1 MKLVGSTAEQV
12 KAHRAP
18 AQPGNPLLDL
28 ERIAA
33 HGLMQGMDLVRD
45 LRDAAYET
53 SFLSIYGTPFMQWL
67 GQPYAHE
74 RTRKDP
80 NELRYL
86 PEVQAMLL
94 GVDSGGF
101 KTSVIRML
109 ILLADSRDSVRRD
122 RLERSSEVL
131 TQRQPFASMSPKHR
145 ANMIREQSVI
155 IEFEPVAAL
164 AALPRM
170 LTTPEVRRAA
180 MYVVEYIV
188 GDPAEMEP
196 QTTALLQHMR
206 ELLTLDTTTFPDP
219 VSETVTAK
227 PVRRRPAAAQPTLAQ
242 KTTQSTQAATPARAL
257 RRNGDR

>member
-1 MKLVGSTAEQV
+1 
-12 KAHRAP
+12 
-18 AQPGNPLLDL
+18 
-28 ERIAA
+28 
-33 HGLMQGMDLVRD
+33 MDLVRD

-67 GQPYAHE
+67 GKPYAHE

-80 NELRYL
+80 NELRNL

-101 KTSVIRML
+101 KSSVIRML
-109 ILLADSRDSVRRD
+109 ILLADSRGSVRRD

-131 TQRQPFASMSPKHR
+131 TQREPFAAMSPKHR

-155 IEFEPVAAL
+155 IEFEPDAAL

-180 MYVVEYIV
+180 MDVVEYIV
-188 GDPAEMEP
+188 GDPFEMGP
-196 QTTALLQHMR
+196 KTVALLQSMR
-206 ELLTLDTTTFPDP
+206 DLLELAAQDTPTPLKST
-219 VSETVTAK
+219 
-227 PVRRRPAAAQPTLAQ
+227 RRRAAGA
-242 KTTQSTQAATPARAL
+242 STQ
-257 RRNGDR
+257 